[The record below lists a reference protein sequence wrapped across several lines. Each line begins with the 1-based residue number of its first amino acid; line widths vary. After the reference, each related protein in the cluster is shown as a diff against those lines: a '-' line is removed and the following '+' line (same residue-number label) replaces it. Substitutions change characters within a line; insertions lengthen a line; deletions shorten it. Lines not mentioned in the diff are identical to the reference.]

1 MWSWDT
7 KPNSHAQRKFIELIF
22 DRTGKYPNWDPP
34 SEILV
39 RVISDPHR
47 LSLHVDVEQV
57 GSYGRID
64 KATGN
69 LIPQGSIYSDDFK
82 NHLVGA
88 GINPESG
95 EHLPEDCP
103 EESEFTTWS
112 KHVKQIELNV
122 DSQAVP
128 EIATAAIKGTWK
140 VKKGTAGAVLLM
152 SHPRMKRISSDALGK
167 LAKIRLLQSMHLVT
181 KVFHCPAFSMH
192 LSDTSGESFSMALLG
207 SAPIVAP
214 VGTVDVM
221 ATMRWWSDTQT
232 GLERNGCK
240 TEHCYTPLYE
250 LLHVRHPRNRR
261 SSPSP
266 VRTGEMLWIA
276 PPLPWAP
283 LLEDGTEIPIYIHDT
298 DSSDSEP
305 EQG

>member
-7 KPNSHAQRKFIELIF
+7 QSNSHAQRKFIELIF

-34 SEILV
+34 SEI
-39 RVISDPHR
+39 P
-47 LSLHVDVEQV
+47 V

-82 NHLVGA
+82 HYLVDA
-88 GINPESG
+88 GVNFESG

-103 EESEFTTWS
+103 EESELTTWS
-112 KHVKQIELNV
+112 KNVKRIESNV
-122 DSQAVP
+122 ESQASVP
-128 EIATAAIKGTWK
+128 EIATAAIKGTWQ
-140 VKKGTAGAVLLM
+140 VKKGTTGALA
-152 SHPRMKRISSDALGK
+152 RIQ
-167 LAKIRLLQSMHLVT
+167 LLQSMHLVT
-181 KVFHCPAFSMH
+181 KAFYCPAFSMY
-192 LSDTSGESFSMALLG
+192 LSDTSGGSFSIALLG

-214 VGTVDVM
+214 VGTANAV
-221 ATMRWWSDTQT
+221 ATMRWWSDAQS
-232 GLERNGCK
+232 GLTRNGCM
-240 TEHCYTPLYE
+240 TEHCFTPLYE

-276 PPLPWAP
+276 PPVPWAP
-283 LLEDGTEIPIYIHDT
+283 LREDGTEVPIYINDNT
-298 DSSDSEP
+298 DSSDDDSES
-305 EQG
+305 E

>member
-7 KPNSHAQRKFIELIF
+7 QPSSHAQRKFIELIF

-34 SEILV
+34 SEI
-39 RVISDPHR
+39 P
-47 LSLHVDVEQV
+47 V

-82 NHLVGA
+82 HYLVDA
-88 GINPESG
+88 GVDFESG

-112 KHVKQIELNV
+112 KHVKRIESNV
-122 DSQAVP
+122 DSQAGVP
-128 EIATAAIKGTWK
+128 EIATAAIKGTWQ
-140 VKKGTAGAVLLM
+140 VKKGTTGAVLLM
-152 SHPRMKRISSDALGK
+152 SNPRMKRITADVLGK
-167 LAKIRLLQSMHLVT
+167 LARIQLLQSMHLVT
-181 KVFHCPAFSMH
+181 KAFYCPAFSMY
-192 LSDTSGESFSMALLG
+192 LSDISGGSFSIALLG

-214 VGTVDVM
+214 VGTADAM
-221 ATMRWWSDTQT
+221 PATMRWWSDAQS
-232 GLERNGCK
+232 GLTRNGCT
-240 TEHCYTPLYE
+240 TEHCFTPLYE

-276 PPLPWAP
+276 PPVPWAP
-283 LLEDGTEIPIYIHDT
+283 LREDGTEVPIYINDNT
-298 DSSDSEP
+298 DSSDSELD
-305 EQG
+305 EASEH

>member
-7 KPNSHAQRKFIELIF
+7 QPNSHAQRKFIELIF

-34 SEILV
+34 SEI
-39 RVISDPHR
+39 P
-47 LSLHVDVEQV
+47 V

-64 KATGN
+64 KTTGN
-69 LIPQGSIYSDDFK
+69 LIPHGSIYSDDFK
-82 NHLVGA
+82 HYLVDA

-95 EHLPEDCP
+95 EHLPEECP

-112 KHVKQIELNV
+112 KNVKQIELNV
-122 DSQAVP
+122 DSQVSVP
-128 EIATAAIKGTWK
+128 EIATAAIKGTWQ
-140 VKKGTAGAVLLM
+140 VKKGTTGAVLLM
-152 SHPRMKRISSDALGK
+152 NNPRIKRITSSALGK
-167 LAKIRLLQSMHLVT
+167 LAKIQLLQSMHLVT
-181 KVFHCPAFSMH
+181 KAFYCPAFSMY
-192 LSDTSGESFSMALLG
+192 LSDTSGSSFSMALLG
-207 SAPIVAP
+207 SAPVVAP
-214 VGTVDVM
+214 VGTVGVT
-221 ATMRWWSDTQT
+221 AAMRWWNDTQT
-232 GLERNGCK
+232 GLARHGCS

-283 LLEDGTEIPIYIHDT
+283 LLEDGTEVPVYIHDDNT
-298 DSSDSEP
+298 DSEL
-305 EQG
+305 E

>member
-7 KPNSHAQRKFIELIF
+7 QPNSHAQRKFIELIF

-34 SEILV
+34 SEI
-39 RVISDPHR
+39 P
-47 LSLHVDVEQV
+47 V

-82 NHLVGA
+82 QRLVDA
-88 GINPESG
+88 GINLESG

-112 KHVKQIELNV
+112 KNVKRIETNV
-122 DSQAVP
+122 DSQVGVP
-128 EIATAAIKGTWK
+128 EITTAAIKGTWQ
-140 VKKGTAGAVLLM
+140 VKKGTTGAVLLM
-152 SHPRMKRISSDALGK
+152 NNPRMKRITSDVLGK
-167 LAKIRLLQSMHLVT
+167 LASIRLLQSMHLVT
-181 KVFHCPAFSMH
+181 KAFYCPAFSMY
-192 LSDTSGESFSMALLG
+192 LSDTS
-207 SAPIVAP
+207 SASIVAP
-214 VGTVDVM
+214 VGTVDAM

-232 GLERNGCK
+232 GLARNGCK

-261 SSPSP
+261 TSPSP
-266 VRTGEMLWIA
+266 ICWLTAERARWIT

-283 LLEDGTEIPIYIHDT
+283 LREDGTEVPIYINDNT
-298 DSSDSEP
+298 DSSDSEQ
-305 EQG
+305 E